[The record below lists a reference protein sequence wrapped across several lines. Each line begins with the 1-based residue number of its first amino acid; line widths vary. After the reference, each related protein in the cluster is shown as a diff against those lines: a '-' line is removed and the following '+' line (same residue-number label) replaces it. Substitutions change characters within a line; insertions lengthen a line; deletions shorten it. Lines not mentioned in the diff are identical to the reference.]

1 MAYGTAPTSGGT
13 GDAITTDT
21 IATIDGGGGTFGEAQ
36 IVKVAY
42 GATGDA
48 NVVSATQPFPISLAA
63 STFVFSTVNTSVAQ
77 LAAGAS
83 FTGTIEAIPNQPAV
97 SVLLASDQPIILF
110 VEQFI
115 DAAGVFAAPI
125 IYTNPTMIAAN
136 AGTSFS
142 FPANGNY
149 IRIRARNAGGATTTT
164 FNINTAFGNLM
175 PATAKGNLPTSI
187 NEIGG
192 TVVTG
197 TLPVTLS
204 APDIGLTVRD
214 QTIQDAQTG
223 AYPLGVTLKGDA
235 GGPLDGVAL
244 LDELVQGNFQI
255 PVKTPDIAKDGL
267 NAGLLLADSKIFT
280 VPVVSAPTAGTVLLI
295 VDTTGYNSIT
305 VSADA
310 TVSLAVAGSSSNVQT
325 TPSVS
330 WTATPGFW
338 VSNGSAQQVGNTGGS
353 TVGTALN
360 QNSGNS
366 TSLIFPV
373 VGRYFK
379 LQVVSGAGPVTL
391 TVALRTA
398 QAPLTFPVNTQLLIA
413 AGQGVSAGTQQ
424 AAISGGGILTL
435 SRARTTLTSVL
446 GDNVG
451 SYPTLTNT
459 GATVVEKHAVPELT
473 WNYAP
478 PAAGLLNTTV
488 AVTVKAA
495 VAAQRGN
502 ISTMDLWSEALTTA
516 TEFAIRDGAAGTVLY
531 RTKIATGGLLQGRHV
546 IFDPPLRQ
554 AAVNTLIE
562 IVTLTA
568 SGAGAVYCNLS
579 GFMSN

>member
-63 STFVFSTVNTSVAQ
+63 STFVFSTVNTSVVQ

-97 SVLLASDQPIILF
+97 SVLLASDQPVILF

-175 PATAKGNLPTSI
+175 PATAKGNLPMSI

-197 TLPVTLS
+197 TLPVTVS
-204 APDIGLTVRD
+204 APDIGLTTRSQAID
-214 QTIQDAQTG
+214 DAASG
-223 AYPLGVTLKGDA
+223 ALPSSVTLKGEA
-235 GGPLDGVAL
+235 GGPLEGVAL

-255 PVKTPDIAKDGL
+255 PVTTPDIAKSGT
-267 NAGLLLADSKIFT
+267 NAGVQIADAAGPYIISSLANNT
-280 VPVVSAPTAGTVLLI
+280 GTI
-295 VDTTGYNSIT
+295 TIDTTGYQT
-305 VSADA
+305 V
-310 TVSLAVAGSSSNVQT
+310 TVNGIGGAGSVQVYCSDT
-325 TPSVS
+325 AAPGTWWNCTGVIYA
-330 WTATPGFW
+330 TATSVVTPANNISVPWSIAGGQPGF
-338 VSNGSAQQVGNTGGS
+338 GQFPCLARYMQFRQVNIVTAPAIASIYLRSQPMFQPANISTNTGFTTSRIDGGQGADNAGAATS
-353 TVGTALN
+353 SVLIGGKARTALI
-360 QNSGNS
+360 
-366 TSLIFPV
+366 T
-373 VGRYFK
+373 
-379 LQVVSGAGPVTL
+379 AL
-391 TVALRTA
+391 TA
-398 QAPLTFPVNTQLLIA
+398 
-413 AGQGVSAGTQQ
+413 TQQ
-424 AAISGGGILTL
+424 MSL
-435 SRARTTLTSVL
+435 VM
-446 GDNVG
+446 
-451 SYPTLTNT
+451 TNS

-478 PAAGLLNTTV
+478 PASGLVNTTT
-488 AVTVKAA
+488 AVTIKAA
-495 VAAQRGN
+495 VAGQRGN
-502 ISTMDLWSEALTTA
+502 ISAIQIQHEPLGAA
-516 TEFAIRDGAAGTVLY
+516 TEFAIRDGAAGTVLWRIKMPVTTAEGPTSY
-531 RTKIATGGLLQGRHV
+531 T
-546 IFDPPLRQ
+546 FDPPIRQ
-554 AAVNTLIE
+554 AAVNTLLE

-568 SGAGAVYCNLS
+568 SVTGAVYFNAQ